1 MRWLCSQECEDDE
14 DAWFYIPEN
23 GDTAWQRCRLMQQE
37 DQIWQQE
44 YEIRQQTPLEQLATI
59 CAATFGFLFILHYY
73 LLHAGG
79 GLVIVPE
86 GDGLGIYNFQE
97 LKHMENTHL
106 LKLGLPMPV
115 VPPPPAG
122 LFRWSFLTA
131 TGVDTG
137 ADL

>member
-1 MRWLCSQECEDDE
+1 
-14 DAWFYIPEN
+14 
-23 GDTAWQRCRLMQQE
+23 MQQE
-37 DQIWQQE
+37 YTIWEQQE
-44 YEIRQQTPLEQLATI
+44 GRQQTPFEQLATI

-97 LKHMENTHL
+97 LKHMENAHL

-115 VPPPPAG
+115 VPPIAPPG

>member
-1 MRWLCSQECEDDE
+1 M
-14 DAWFYIPEN
+14 
-23 GDTAWQRCRLMQQE
+23 T
-37 DQIWQQE
+37 
-44 YEIRQQTPLEQLATI
+44 
-59 CAATFGFLFILHYY
+59 
-73 LLHAGG
+73 
-79 GLVIVPE
+79 E